1 MLFKRVVFVVGF
13 IFYTIAVHA
22 QNQDFSLSTKQTI
35 DSAKQYYNNGIDFGK
50 VGKLDSA
57 LVYTQ
62 KAVSILENNGIPDTT
77 LLANAYQ
84 SLGII
89 NKLLGKYEEALACY
103 NKSENIYINQNKTNF
118 LAYIYGNKAN
128 IYFIQQDYSKAEDY
142 QNRAL
147 SIFLTDSV
155 KHKVQLSLLYN
166 NLGNIYKKKNN
177 YDLAIK
183 SYHNSIRLYKPRDI
197 NLSAFSNLG
206 DCYNHLNMSDK
217 AKLFYLK
224 ANHIAENNFGVNNIK
239 TANIYLY
246 YASFLS
252 KQQENKQALSYFYKA
267 LEIYEDQFSTKHPS
281 LSNGYNDLGEHY
293 LRNNTLDSALHYFQ
307 KSLVSIA
314 PEFASM
320 DMRQNPSIHT
330 VLSKTHYLKSLK
342 NKALVLSRIAN
353 IKKDSA
359 YYTLSIKTYD
369 LAIETINSIRSG
381 YVSEESKLFLAD
393 NEFDTYSD
401 ALETCF
407 ELYSLTDNKKYKEK
421 LLNYSEG
428 GKSAV
433 LNEAIKTSNA
443 LNIGGIPDSLLVREK
458 SLAKSIWNYEELLYE
473 ENKKKNP
480 DKNKMGYWNR
490 YLFEKK
496 QEYTNLTTY
505 LEKNYKEYYTL
516 KHTGNLILTANLQSK
531 LLPGD
536 VLIEYFLTQNKIY
549 TFIISQDFNQVYKQE
564 LSKQF
569 NQNLDTLLQAL
580 SNNNFSDHGY
590 KEFKQY
596 HTSSYLVYSTLL
608 KPYEHIIKDKHLII
622 IPDGKLA
629 YLPFEVLTT
638 NHEPFNR
645 INYRG
650 LPYLLYKNQCSYSY
664 SAQFL
669 IDNSSLKQTARK
681 KLGAFAP
688 TYNNLDS
695 LPGDYLALR
704 QEYREKL
711 FPLKGIKVEVQ
722 HITELLHGDEY
733 IDMAATEKTFKK
745 VAHEYDILHLA
756 MHTIMDDENPMYS
769 KMAFTQKND
778 SIEDGFLNTYE
789 LYNMKLNSRMAVL
802 SSCNS
807 GSGKLHRGE
816 GVMSLARGFI
826 YSGCPSI
833 IMTLWSV
840 EDNSGV
846 ELMTSF
852 YKNLLDGKTK
862 AEAIRQSKIDFIK
875 NADQLKAHP
884 YFWSGYV
891 VIGNNSALFQS
902 GMLWLILTTA
912 SIIILLGVL
921 FRKRIIR
928 LFQ

>member
-1 MLFKRVVFVVGF
+1 MFFKRVVFVVGVVF
-13 IFYTIAVHA
+13 CAIAVCA
-22 QNQDFSLSTKQTI
+22 QNDHTALSMKQNT
-35 DSAKQYYNNGIDFGK
+35 DSAKYCYDAGIAYGK
-50 VGKLDSA
+50 KSELDSA
-57 LVYTQ
+57 LLYTQ
-62 KAVSILENNGIPDTT
+62 KAVHLFEKDSTT
-77 LLANAYQ
+77 DIILLANAYQ

-89 NKLLGKYEEALACY
+89 NKLLGKYEEAIACY
-103 NKSENIYINQNKTNF
+103 NKSEEIYIRKENEKLLGF
-118 LAYIYGNKAN
+118 VYSNKAN

-147 SIFLTDSV
+147 NIFMTDSI
-155 KHKVQLSLLYN
+155 KHPIQLSILYN
-166 NLGNIYKKKNN
+166 NLGNIFKRKNN
-177 YDLAIK
+177 YQLATESYRK
-183 SYHNSIRLYKPRDI
+183 SLNLHKPNDTYF
-197 NLSAFSNLG
+197 SAISNLG
-206 DCYNHLNMSDK
+206 DCYNHINMYNK
-217 AKLFYLK
+217 AKSFYLE
-224 ANHIAENNFGVNNIK
+224 ANHIAENKFGVNNIK
-239 TANIYLY
+239 TAACYLD
-246 YASFLS
+246 YATFLS

-267 LEIYEDQFSTKHPS
+267 LEIFEDQLNTKHPS

-293 LRNNTLDSALHYFQ
+293 LRNGAMDSALYYFQ

-314 PEFASM
+314 PEFANM
-320 DMRQNPSIHT
+320 DIRKNPLVHE
-330 VLSKTHYLKSLK
+330 VLSKTHYLKSIK
-342 NKALVLSRIAN
+342 NKALVLSRIAG
-353 IKKDSA
+353 IKKDTA
-359 YYTLSIKTYD
+359 YYTLSINTFD

-393 NEFDTYSD
+393 NEFETYSD

-407 ELYSLTDNKKYKEK
+407 ELYTLTGNKKYTEK
-421 LLNYSEG
+421 LLSYSEG

-443 LNIGGIPDSLLVREK
+443 LNIGGIPDSLLVQEQK
-458 SLAKSIWNYEELLYE
+458 LAKSIWSYEELLYE
-473 ENKKKNP
+473 ENKKKSP

-496 QEYTNLTTY
+496 QEYGNLTTY
-505 LEKNYKEYYTL
+505 LENNFEEYHTL
-516 KHTGNLILTANLQSK
+516 KHAGNKIQISNVQSK

-536 VLIEYFLTQNKIY
+536 VLIEYFLTRHKIY
-549 TFIISQDFNQVYKQE
+549 TFIMSKDDYQVYAQE
-564 LSKQF
+564 LSEQF
-569 NQNLDTLLQAL
+569 NRSLDTLLQAL
-580 SNNNFSDHGY
+580 SNNNFSDHGF
-590 KEFKQY
+590 KEFEQY
-596 HTSSYLVYSTLL
+596 HTSSYFIYSTLL
-608 KPYEHIIKDKHLII
+608 KPYEQFIKDKHLII

-638 NHEPFNR
+638 NHERFNR
-645 INYRG
+645 INYRE

-669 IDNSSLKQTARK
+669 IDNTSLKQTAHK

-711 FPLKGIKVEVQ
+711 FPLKGIKLEVQ
-722 HITELLHGDEY
+722 RIAELLHGDKY
-733 IDMAATEKTFKK
+733 IDMAATEKTFKR
-745 VAHEYDILHLA
+745 VAPEYDILHLA

-852 YKNLLDGKTK
+852 YENLLNGKTK

-891 VIGNNSALFQS
+891 VIGNNSALFKTNR
-902 GMLWLILTTA
+902 LWVIL
-912 SIIILLGVL
+912 SIVCIIALTGVT
-921 FRKRIIR
+921 FRKRIAR